1 MLKFDI
7 SNIIQGSTEF
17 QLEVGKA
24 GGTVLLNF
32 DGFDSAGFVKD
43 AEHGAST
50 PSHGQFSN
58 LHFLQQSGDGLI
70 QLYHNFISDFETK
83 INLLKLA
90 QFAVVVSRQ
99 YSEKDAAIAYL
110 EQIVEKLKQTKQA
123 RVEEPILYVKMQVR
137 ISFPGPCCI
146 HL

>member
-1 MLKFDI
+1 
-7 SNIIQGSTEF
+7 
-17 QLEVGKA
+17 
-24 GGTVLLNF
+24 
-32 DGFDSAGFVKD
+32 
-43 AEHGAST
+43 
-50 PSHGQFSN
+50 
-58 LHFLQQSGDGLI
+58 
-70 QLYHNFISDFETK
+70 LYHNFISDFETK

-99 YSEKDAAIAYL
+99 YREKDAAIAYL

-137 ISFPGPCCI
+137 IPSLVPACI

>member
-1 MLKFDI
+1 MPF
-7 SNIIQGSTEF
+7 
-17 QLEVGKA
+17 
-24 GGTVLLNF
+24 
-32 DGFDSAGFVKD
+32 
-43 AEHGAST
+43 
-50 PSHGQFSN
+50 
-58 LHFLQQSGDGLI
+58 FLQSGDGLI

-99 YSEKDAAIAYL
+99 YREKDAAIAYL

-137 ISFPGPCCI
+137 IFFLVPACI